1 MPAKPNIWIVDTSV
15 FLNVLDVPGFN
26 QNRDQVLTSFE
37 QRIQAEDSFLLP
49 FTTILESGNHIAQLN
64 SGNQRRSFSMKFSTM
79 VLQSLDGEAPWKPL
93 GFPTEELLKEWLPGF
108 PNEATRSVG
117 LGDYMIIKQW
127 EKQCELF
134 GSYTVK
140 IWSLDQDLQGYECN
154 T

>member
-15 FLNVLDVPGFN
+15 FLNVLDVPRFN

-64 SGNQRRSFSMKFSTM
+64 DGNQRRRFSMKFSTS
-79 VLQSLDGEAPWKPL
+79 VLQSLEGEAPWKPL
-93 GFPTEELLKEWLPGF
+93 GFPTEELLKQWLPDF
-108 PNEATRSVG
+108 PNEAARSVG
-117 LGDYMIIKQW
+117 LGDFMIIKQW
-127 EKQCELF
+127 ESQCALF
-134 GSYTVK
+134 GAYTVK

>member
-1 MPAKPNIWIVDTSV
+1 MPTKPNIWIVDTSV

-26 QNRDQVLTSFE
+26 QSRAAILALFE

-49 FTTILESGNHIAQLN
+49 FTTILESGNHIAQIN
-64 SGNQRRSFSMKFSTM
+64 NGNQRRHFAIQFSTV
-79 VLQSLDGEAPWKPL
+79 VLKSLEGKLPWKPL
-93 GFPTEELLKEWLPGF
+93 GFPTEDLLKQWLPDF
-108 PNEATRSVG
+108 PNEAARSVG

-127 EKQCELF
+127 ESQCARF
-134 GSYTVK
+134 SAYTVR

>member
-1 MPAKPNIWIVDTSV
+1 MPAKPNIWIVDTTV
-15 FLNVLDVPGFN
+15 FLNVLDVPIFN
-26 QNRDQVLTSFE
+26 QNRTQILALFE
-37 QRIQAEDSFLLP
+37 QRIQAGDSFLLP

-64 SGNQRRSFSMKFSTM
+64 DGNQRRRFSIQFSTM
-79 VLQSLDGEAPWKPL
+79 VLQSLEGDAPWKPL
-93 GFPTEELLKEWLPGF
+93 GFPTEEILKSWLPGF

-127 EKQCELF
+127 ESQCARF
-134 GSYTVK
+134 GAYTVR